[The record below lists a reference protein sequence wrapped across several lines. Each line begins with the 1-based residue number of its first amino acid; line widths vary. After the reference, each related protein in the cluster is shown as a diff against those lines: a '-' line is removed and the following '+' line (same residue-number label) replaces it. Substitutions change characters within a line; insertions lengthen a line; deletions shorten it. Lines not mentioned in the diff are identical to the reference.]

1 MGWIAIFLC
10 MLPMATT
17 PPERSQFA
25 PGEILVRF
33 ASGTTEQAAV
43 SSASTTD
50 PPNLDALQDV
60 ATRLGERVGVPLRAA
75 RLSAGGWVVL
85 AVNSEALG
93 SRLER
98 LAASRANVVEAEA
111 QYGEAGRQM
120 GAVRPLTVRIRFD
133 AGTPEAAAV
142 GAKLRGAEEPQ
153 FARLSRALQEELG
166 VPLSVEATAPQT
178 LSLHVDVRTLTTRL
192 VEQLIELPEV
202 EEAQPNYVMMRME
215 QSP

>member
-1 MGWIAIFLC
+1 MGWIAIFSC
-10 MLPMATT
+10 MIQMATT
-17 PPERSQFA
+17 LPERSQFA

-33 ASGTTEQAAV
+33 KAGTIEQAAV
-43 SSASTTD
+43 SRASDTD

-60 ATRLGERVGVPLRAA
+60 AAGLGQRVGVPLRTA
-75 RLSAGGWVVL
+75 RLSTGGWVVL

-98 LAASRANVVEAEA
+98 LASSRANVAEANA

-133 AGTPEAAAV
+133 AGTPEATAVAA
-142 GAKLRGAEEPQ
+142 KMRGAEEPQ
-153 FARLSRALQEELG
+153 FARLSSTLQEELG
-166 VPLSVEATAPQT
+166 VPLRLEATAPQT

-192 VEQLIELPEV
+192 VEQLIALPDV